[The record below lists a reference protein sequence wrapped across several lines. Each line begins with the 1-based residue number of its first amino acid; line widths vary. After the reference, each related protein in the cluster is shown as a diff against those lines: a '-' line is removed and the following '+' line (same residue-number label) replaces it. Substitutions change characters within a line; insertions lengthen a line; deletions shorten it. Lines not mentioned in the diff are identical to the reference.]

1 MSRPDNRNPDALRP
15 ISFEPGFAGHADGS
29 VLVSFGETKVICSAM
44 IENKVPRWMYQQNIP
59 GGWLTSEYSMLP
71 YSSIERKQRDST
83 KGKIDGRSIEI
94 QRLIGRSLRAVVDLK
109 KLGQR
114 TLWVDCDVL
123 KADGGTRTAS
133 ITGAC
138 VAAAIAFNN
147 LIDRKILNQ
156 SPMRQYVAAVSTG
169 IVNGEALLDL
179 PYVEDKAASVDF
191 NVVMTA
197 SGQYVEVQGSGEEAT
212 FSPDE
217 MSAMLKLADKG
228 IRELITLQRDAIE
241 NAR

>member
-1 MSRPDNRNPDALRP
+1 MNRSDNRSPDALRS
-15 ISFEPGFAGHADGS
+15 ISFQPGIAGHADGS

-44 IENKVPRWMYQQNIP
+44 IENKVPRWMHQQNVS
-59 GGWLTSEYSMLP
+59 GGWLTAEYSMLP

-123 KADGGTRTAS
+123 KADGGTRTAA

-138 VAAAIAFNN
+138 VATAIAFNN
-147 LIDRKILNQ
+147 LIDRKVFVS
-156 SPMRQYVAAVSTG
+156 SPLRQYVAAVSAG
-169 IVNGEALLDL
+169 IVDGVPLLDL
-179 PYVEDKAASVDF
+179 PYVEDKAATVDF
-191 NVVMTA
+191 NVVMT
-197 SGQYVEVQGSGEEAT
+197 SDGQYVEVQGSGEEAT
-212 FSPDE
+212 FSPE
-217 MSAMLKLADKG
+217 QMAAMLELASKG
-228 IRELITLQRDAIE
+228 ITELIALQRAAIE
-241 NAR
+241 SAG